1 MSFIK
6 SAAKAVKSVVKA
18 TPAGQWGSYL
28 LNNISGQKQQDDANA
43 QAMLAWNMMNDY
55 NHPVQQMQRLKEA
68 GLNPLLVYGSGSV
81 TGNTTGSPALVGGGV
96 STGVESAF
104 KGLGNIMSVLQG
116 KANINAT
123 HAQTAAS
130 NAAAGASTAQASNL
144 NAQASINQQRSD
156 FERQSIIA
164 DLDYKRA
171 MTRKLNQDQKKG
183 VADTR
188 RAEAIASM
196 DEAAAQLFGNIPGG
210 AQGSKF
216 GRDVLKI
223 MREFMK

>member
-1 MSFIK
+1 MGFLS
-6 SAAKAVKSVVKA
+6 SVGDIVSPKKFYS
-18 TPAGQWGSYL
+18 GLINQINGSY
-28 LNNISGQKQQDDANA
+28 QQEDANRM
-43 QAMLAWNMMNDY
+43 AMQAWNMMNDY

-96 STGVESAF
+96 STVTESAF
-104 KGLGNIMSVLQG
+104 KGLGNVMSVLQG
-116 KANINAT
+116 KANIDNT

-144 NAQASINQQRSD
+144 NAQASVNQQRAD
-156 FERQSIIA
+156 FERRSIIA
-164 DLDYKRA
+164 DLNYKDA
-171 MTRKLNQDQKKG
+171 MTRKLNQDTKKG

-188 RAEAIASM
+188 RAKAIADM
-196 DEAAAQLFGNIPGG
+196 DEAAADLFGKIPGG

-223 MREFMK
+223 LREFMK

>member
-1 MSFIK
+1 MGFFS
-6 SAAKAVKSVVKA
+6 SVSDIVSPKKFFGELI
-18 TPAGQWGSYL
+18 GQINGSY
-28 LNNISGQKQQDDANA
+28 QQEEANRM
-43 QAMLAWNMMNDY
+43 AMQSWNMMNDY

-96 STGVESAF
+96 STPVESAF
-104 KGLGNIMSVLQG
+104 RGLGNIMSVLQG
-116 KANINAT
+116 KANIDNT

-144 NAQASINQQRSD
+144 SAQASVNQQRAD

-171 MTRKLNQDQKKG
+171 MTRKLNQDKRKG

-223 MREFMK
+223 LREFMK

>member
-1 MSFIK
+1 MGFIK
-6 SAAKAVKSVVKA
+6 SVGKAIGSIAVNPVL
-18 TPAGQWGSYL
+18 GQASYL
-28 LNNISGQKQQDDANA
+28 TDSFSGKKQQENANKM
-43 QAMLAWNMMNDY
+43 AMTAWNMMNDY
-55 NHPVQQMQRLKEA
+55 NHPAQQMQRLKEA

-81 TGNTTGSPALVGGGV
+81 TGNTTGSPALVGGGI
-96 STGVESAF
+96 STTAESAF
-104 KGLGNIMSVLQG
+104 KGLSNIMSVLQG
-116 KANINAT
+116 QANLDNT
-123 HAQTAAS
+123 HAQTSAS

-144 NAQASINQQRSD
+144 NAQASVNQQRAD

-164 DLDYKRA
+164 DLDYKKA
-171 MTRKLNQDQKKG
+171 MTRKLEQDQKKG

-196 DEAAAQLFGNIPGG
+196 DEAAASLFGNIPGG

-223 MREFMK
+223 LREFMK